1 MMILTC
7 DFRSICGVRAV
18 SKGSAR
24 IMGSGGVIRAA
35 AAQVEG
41 DDDDDD
47 DNDDFSRVQPRTND
61 NDNR

>member
-1 MMILTC
+1 M
-7 DFRSICGVRAV
+7 RAV